1 MLGFSP
7 FYHGTIRKCVVGFG
21 KLFSDIRI
29 ERRNKSGVIEQT
41 IEVPISLGSR
51 EKWLTRLEENPTL
64 RKKVLYTIPRIGF
77 EILGIQYDPSRKLN
91 SLTQICSKTGNNNL
105 EMDLKRAYVPVPYNL
120 EFALYVVTKT
130 QEDAYQ
136 ILEQILP
143 FFRPQYNL
151 QIELSEEL
159 GLIQT
164 VPVTLNS
171 VGFSDSYEGAFE
183 QRREIIHT
191 LTFTLKTEFLGPI
204 QGADDIIKNLIL
216 HTDVRIDPGSGETG
230 RKLTSDVVPDT
241 PPFVVGNYEIV
252 DDAFDIS
259 RPID

>member
-1 MLGFSP
+1 MLGFAP
-7 FYHGTIRKCVVGFG
+7 FYHATIRKCVIGFG

-29 ERRNKSGVIEQT
+29 ERRNKNGVVEQL

-77 EILGIQYDPSRKLN
+77 EVLGIQYDSSRKLN
-91 SLTQICSKTGNNNL
+91 SLTQVCSKNGDVGL
-105 EMDLKRAYVPVPYNL
+105 EMNLKKAYVPVPYNL
-120 EFALYVVTKT
+120 EFALYIVTKT

-143 FFRPQYNL
+143 FFKPQYNL
-151 QIELSEEL
+151 QIVLSEEL
-159 GLIQT
+159 GIIQN
-164 VPVTLNS
+164 VPVNLNG
-171 VGFSDSYEGAFE
+171 VAFSDSYEGAFE

-204 QGADDIIKNLIL
+204 QGNEDILKNLIL
-216 HTDVRIDPGSGETG
+216 HTDVRIDPQQGEIG
-230 RKLTSDVVPDT
+230 VKLTSDVVSDT
-241 PPFVVGNYEIV
+241 PPFVEGQYQIIDEI
-252 DDAFDIS
+252 FDIP
-259 RPID
+259 RPIE